1 MRSCPEAVLH
11 CRFISSLAP
20 CFFLAVA
27 PLAAAET
34 VAVSSEPF
42 SLASVLDA
50 ARRDNPEIRV
60 ALKRWEAARKRVA
73 SEATPDKPRL
83 DIERMYAPSGKTPLS
98 GAEEQAVSLTVE
110 FAFPTTLYLRGSR
123 ASKAAEVLEQVY
135 RAKVREV
142 LAKTRSS
149 YAMLYLSFKS
159 RKLLDEN
166 IELMRRFAKV
176 AESKFA
182 GGSASESDALKAQVE
197 LTKMLNMGVVVD
209 AERDLAGAMLNALMG
224 RPAGMDIGTPRDL
237 EPIRLEKVREELEA
251 AAFTRRPELRQAA
264 LAAEL
269 SRTSLA
275 LAKSEFLPDIM
286 LSYRRRNDPMRGR
299 TSDAALGLSLPLW
312 FWKPAAMIAEA
323 SAEKEMA
330 EAELES
336 VRLMT
341 AADLRT
347 AFVRAQAA
355 QRLAESCK
363 TSLLPQ
369 AESAL
374 AVAESSYQAGRGG
387 FLDLLDAQRSL
398 LNFKLE
404 YYQYLAD
411 YEQRVAELERV
422 IGEEL

>member
-1 MRSCPEAVLH
+1 MNHLLLM
-11 CRFISSLAP
+11 IL
-20 CFFLAVA
+20 
-27 PLAAAET
+27 LAAWALPGQAQIAED
-34 VAVSSEPF
+34 VSSGTITLNQVLN
-42 SLASVLDA
+42 LAERA
-50 ARRDNPEIRV
+50 NPDIRV
-60 ALKRWEAARKRVA
+60 ALKRWEAARKRIV

-83 DIERMYAPSGKTPLS
+83 DIERMYAPSGKTPLN
-98 GAEEQAVSLTVE
+98 GADEKSVSVTQE
-110 FAFPTTLYLRGSR
+110 FPFPSTLYLRGSR
-123 ASKAAEVLEQVY
+123 ASKAAEVSEQVY

-142 LAKTRSS
+142 LAKTQTA

-197 LTKMLNMGVVVD
+197 LTKMLNMGVAVD
-209 AERDLAGAMLNALMG
+209 QDRELASAMLNALMG
-224 RPAGMDIGTPRDL
+224 RSAGDSIGAPRDL
-237 EPIRLEKVREELEA
+237 EPGRLEKAREELEA
-251 AAFTRRPELRQAA
+251 VAFTRRPELRQAV

-269 SRTSLA
+269 SRTSLT

-299 TSDAALGLSLPLW
+299 TSDAVLGMSLPLW
-312 FWKPAAMIAEA
+312 FWKPAAMVAEA

-336 VRLMT
+336 ARLMT

-347 AFVRAQAA
+347 AFVRVQTA
-355 QRLAESCK
+355 QRLAESYK

-369 AESAL
+369 TESAL
-374 AVAESSYQAGRGG
+374 TVAEAGYQAGKSS

-411 YEQRVAELERV
+411 YEQRAAELERV

>member
-1 MRSCPEAVLH
+1 MDTEMRY
-11 CRFISSLAP
+11 SLLAAALLVWAP
-20 CFFLAVA
+20 SAA
-27 PLAAAET
+27 PLSAAET
-34 VAVSSEPF
+34 VAVSSG
-42 SLASVLDA
+42 SLSLTQALDA
-50 ARRDNPEIRV
+50 ARRGNPEIRA
-60 ALKRWEAARKRVA
+60 ALKRWDAARKKVA

-83 DIERMYAPSGKTPLS
+83 DIERMYAPSGKTPFN
-98 GAEEQAVSLTVE
+98 GADEKSVSLTQE
-110 FAFPTTLYLRGSR
+110 FPFPTTLYLRGSR
-123 ASKAAEVLEQVY
+123 ASKAAEVSEQAY

-142 LAKTRSS
+142 LARTRTS

-182 GGSASESDALKAQVE
+182 GGSASETDALKAQVE
-197 LTKMLNMGVVVD
+197 LTKMLNMGVAVD
-209 AERDLAGAMLNALMG
+209 QERELASAMLNALMG
-224 RPAGMDIGTPRDL
+224 LPAWESLGTPRDL
-237 EPIRLEKVREELEA
+237 EPGRLEKAREELEA
-251 AAFTRRPELRQAA
+251 AAFARRPELRQAA

-286 LSYRRRNDPMRGR
+286 LSYRRRSDPMRGR
-299 TSDAALGLSLPLW
+299 TSDAVLGLSLPLW
-312 FWKPAAMIAEA
+312 FWKPAAMVAEA

-336 VRLMT
+336 ARLMT

-347 AFVRAQAA
+347 AFVRVQAA
-355 QRLAESCK
+355 QRLAESYK

-374 AVAESSYQAGRGG
+374 TVAESGYQAGRSS

-404 YYQYLAD
+404 YYRYLAD
-411 YEQRVAELERV
+411 YEQRAAELERV

>member
-1 MRSCPEAVLH
+1 MRLCPEAVLH
-11 CRFISSLAP
+11 LLSFTSSVSLL
-20 CFFLAVA
+20 FLVSA

-34 VAVSSEPF
+34 VAVSSGP
-42 SLASVLDA
+42 LTLIQALDA

-60 ALKRWEAARKRVA
+60 ALKRWQAARKRTA

-83 DIERMYAPSGKTPLS
+83 DIERMFAPSGKTPLN
-98 GAEEQAVSLTVE
+98 GAEEKAVSLTQE
-110 FAFPTTLYLRGSR
+110 FPFPTTLYLRGSR
-123 ASKAAEVLEQVY
+123 ASKSAEVSEQVY

-142 LAKTRSS
+142 LAKTRTA

-176 AESKFA
+176 AESKYA
-182 GGSASESDALKAQVE
+182 GGKASESDALKAQVE

-209 AERDLAGAMLNALMG
+209 EERELAAAMLDALMG
-224 RPAGMDIGTPRDL
+224 RAAGEPLGAPADL
-237 EPIRLEKVREELEA
+237 EPDRLVKTREQLEA
-251 AAFTRRPELRQAA
+251 VAFARRPELRQAV

-269 SRTSLA
+269 SSTSLT

-286 LSYRRRNDPMRGR
+286 LTYRRRNDPMRGR
-299 TSDAALGLSLPLW
+299 TSDAVLGLSLPLW

-330 EAELES
+330 EAELEAS
-336 VRLMT
+336 RLMT

-347 AFVRAQAA
+347 AFVRAQTA
-355 QRLAESCK
+355 QRLAESYK
-363 TSLLPQ
+363 SSLLPQ

-374 AVAESSYQAGRGG
+374 MVAESGYQAGRTS

-398 LNFKLE
+398 LSFKLE
-404 YYQYLAD
+404 YYRYLAD
-411 YEQRVAELERV
+411 YEQRAAELERV

>member
-1 MRSCPEAVLH
+1 MRY
-11 CRFISSLAP
+11 SLLVSFVFAWAS
-20 CFFLAVA
+20 FVA
-27 PLAAAET
+27 PLSAAEI
-34 VAVSSEPF
+34 VAVSSASL
-42 SLASVLDA
+42 SLAQALDA
-50 ARRDNPEIRV
+50 ARRGNPEIRV
-60 ALKRWEAARKRVA
+60 ALKRWEAARKRIA

-83 DIERMYAPSGKTPLS
+83 DIERMYAPSGKTPLN
-98 GAEEQAVSLTVE
+98 GADEKGVSITQE
-110 FAFPTTLYLRGSR
+110 FPFPTTLYLRGSR
-123 ASKAAEVLEQVY
+123 ASKASEVSEQVY

-142 LAKTRSS
+142 LAKTRTS
-149 YAMLYLSFKS
+149 YAMLYLSLKS

-182 GGSASESDALKAQVE
+182 GGSASKSDALKAQVE

-209 AERDLAGAMLNALMG
+209 QERELASAMLNALMG
-224 RPAGMDIGTPRDL
+224 RLAWESLGTPRDL
-237 EPIRLEKVREELEA
+237 EPGRLEKAREELEA
-251 AAFTRRPELRQAA
+251 VAFTRRPELRQAV
-264 LAAEL
+264 LSAEL
-269 SRTSLA
+269 SRTSLT

-286 LSYRRRNDPMRGR
+286 LSYRSRNDPMRGR

-312 FWKPAAMIAEA
+312 FWKPAAMVAEA

-336 VRLMT
+336 TRLMT

-347 AFVRAQAA
+347 AFVRVQTA
-355 QRLAESCK
+355 QRLAESYK

-374 AVAESSYQAGRGG
+374 TVAEASYQAGRSS

-411 YEQRVAELERV
+411 YEQRAAELERV

>member
-1 MRSCPEAVLH
+1 MRPFPEAVLH
-11 CRFISSLAP
+11 QPFFSSFVSLL
-20 CFFLAVA
+20 FLITT
-27 PLAAAET
+27 PLFAAET
-34 VAVSSEPF
+34 GSF
-42 SLASVLDA
+42 SLTSALDA
-50 ARRDNPEIRV
+50 ARRGNPEIRV
-60 ALKRWEAARKRVA
+60 ALKRWEAARKRIA

-83 DIERMYAPSGKTPLS
+83 DIERMYAPSGKTPLN
-98 GAEEQAVSLTVE
+98 GAEEKALSVTQE
-110 FAFPTTLYLRGSR
+110 FPFPTTLYLRGSR
-123 ASKAAEVLEQVY
+123 AAKAAEVSEQVY

-142 LAKTRSS
+142 LAKTRTA

-176 AESKFA
+176 AESKYA
-182 GGSASESDALKAQVE
+182 GGTASESDALKAQVE

-209 AERDLAGAMLNALMG
+209 EERELASAMLDALMG
-224 RPAGMDIGTPRDL
+224 RAASEPLGAPADI
-237 EPIRLEKVREELEA
+237 EPGRLLKAREQLEA
-251 AAFTRRPELRQAA
+251 AAFSRRPELRQAV

-269 SRTSLA
+269 SGTALSLA
-275 LAKSEFLPDIM
+275 RSEFLPDIM
-286 LSYRRRNDPMRGR
+286 LSYRRRQDPMRGR
-299 TSDAALGLSLPLW
+299 TSDAVLGLSLPLW
-312 FWKPAAMIAEA
+312 FWKPAAMVSEA

-330 EAELES
+330 EAELEA

-347 AFVRAQAA
+347 AFVRAQTA
-355 QRLAESCK
+355 QRLAESYK

-374 AVAESSYQAGRGG
+374 RVAEAGYQAGRSG

-398 LNFKLE
+398 LSFKLE
-404 YYQYLAD
+404 YYRYLAD
-411 YEQRVAELERV
+411 YEQRAAELERV

>member
-1 MRSCPEAVLH
+1 MRLCPEAVLH
-11 CRFISSLAP
+11 LLSFTSSVSLL
-20 CFFLAVA
+20 FLVSA

-34 VAVSSEPF
+34 VAVSSGP
-42 SLASVLDA
+42 LTLIQALDA

-60 ALKRWEAARKRVA
+60 ALKRWQAARKRTA

-83 DIERMYAPSGKTPLS
+83 DIERMFAPSGKTPLN
-98 GAEEQAVSLTVE
+98 GAEEKAVSLTQE
-110 FAFPTTLYLRGSR
+110 FPFPTTLYLRGSR
-123 ASKAAEVLEQVY
+123 ASKSAEVSEQVY

-142 LAKTRSS
+142 LAKTRTA

-176 AESKFA
+176 AESKYA
-182 GGSASESDALKAQVE
+182 GGKASESDALKAQVE

-209 AERDLAGAMLNALMG
+209 EERELAAAMLDALMG
-224 RPAGMDIGTPRDL
+224 RAAGEPLGAPADL
-237 EPIRLEKVREELEA
+237 EPDRLVKTREQLEA
-251 AAFTRRPELRQAA
+251 VAFARRPELRQAV

-269 SRTSLA
+269 SSTSLT

-286 LSYRRRNDPMRGR
+286 LTYRRRNDPMRGR
-299 TSDAALGLSLPLW
+299 TSDAVLGLSLPLW

-330 EAELES
+330 EAELEAS
-336 VRLMT
+336 RLMT

-347 AFVRAQAA
+347 AFVRAQTA
-355 QRLAESCK
+355 QRLAESYK

-374 AVAESSYQAGRGG
+374 MVAESGYQAGRTS

-398 LNFKLE
+398 LSFKLE
-404 YYQYLAD
+404 YYRYLAD
-411 YEQRVAELERV
+411 YEQRAAELERV

>member
-1 MRSCPEAVLH
+1 MYS
-11 CRFISSLAP
+11 RFISSFVS

-27 PLAAAET
+27 PLSATES
-34 VAVSSEPF
+34 VAVSSGSI
-42 SLASVLDA
+42 SLASTLDA
-50 ARRDNPEIRV
+50 ARRGNPEIRV
-60 ALKRWEAARKRVA
+60 ALKRWEAARKRAA

-83 DIERMYAPSGKTPLS
+83 DIERMYAPSGKTPLN
-98 GAEEQAVSLTVE
+98 GAEEKAVSLTVE
-110 FAFPTTLYLRGSR
+110 FAFPTTLYLRGRR
-123 ASKAAEVLEQVY
+123 ASKAAEVAEQVY
-135 RAKVREV
+135 RAKVREI
-142 LAKTRSS
+142 LAKTRTS

-159 RKLLDEN
+159 RRLLDEN

-209 AERDLAGAMLNALMG
+209 EERDLAGAMLNALMG
-224 RPAGMDIGTPRDL
+224 RPAGEVLGTPRDL
-237 EPIRLEKVREELEA
+237 EPSRLEKAREELEA
-251 AAFTRRPELRQAA
+251 VAFARRPELRQAA

-269 SRTSLA
+269 SRTSLS

-299 TSDAALGLSLPLW
+299 TSDAVLGLSLPLW
-312 FWKPAAMIAEA
+312 FWKPAAMVAEA

-330 EAELES
+330 AAELES
-336 VRLMT
+336 ARLMT

-347 AFVRAQAA
+347 AFVRVQTA
-355 QRLAESCK
+355 QRLAESYK

-374 AVAESSYQAGRGG
+374 TVAESGYQAGRGS

-411 YEQRVAELERV
+411 YEQRAAELERV

>member
-1 MRSCPEAVLH
+1 MRY
-11 CRFISSLAP
+11 SLLVSFVFAWVS
-20 CFFLAVA
+20 FAASLS
-27 PLAAAET
+27 AAET
-34 VAVSSEPF
+34 VAISSGSL
-42 SLASVLDA
+42 SLAQALDA
-50 ARRDNPEIRV
+50 ARRGNPDIRV
-60 ALKRWEAARKRVA
+60 ALKRWDAARKSIA

-83 DIERMYAPSGKTPLS
+83 DIERMYAPSGKTPFNGADEKALS
-98 GAEEQAVSLTVE
+98 ITQE
-110 FAFPTTLYLRGSR
+110 FPFPTTLYLRGSR
-123 ASKAAEVLEQVY
+123 ASKAAEVSEQAY
-135 RAKVREV
+135 RAKIREV
-142 LAKTRSS
+142 LAKTRTS

-159 RKLLDEN
+159 RRLLDEN

-176 AESKFA
+176 AESKFSA
-182 GGSASESDALKAQVE
+182 GSVSGSDALKAQVE
-197 LTKMLNMGVVVD
+197 LTKMLNMGLVVEQ
-209 AERDLAGAMLNALMG
+209 ERELASAMLNALMG
-224 RPAGMDIGTPRDL
+224 RSAGEPLGMPRDL
-237 EPIRLEKVREELEA
+237 ELGRLEKAHEELEA
-251 AAFTRRPELRQAA
+251 MAFAHRPELRQAV

-269 SRTSLA
+269 SHTSLS

-286 LSYRRRNDPMRGR
+286 LSYRSRKDPMRGR
-299 TSDAALGLSLPLW
+299 TSDAVLGLSLPLW
-312 FWKPAAMIAEA
+312 FWKPTAMVAEA

-336 VRLMT
+336 ARLMT

-347 AFVRAQAA
+347 AFVRVMAA
-355 QRLAESCK
+355 QRLAESYK

-369 AESAL
+369 AQSAL
-374 AVAESSYQAGRGG
+374 TVAESGYQAGRSS

>member
-1 MRSCPEAVLH
+1 MRVDAKMRHSILIAALLVWT
-11 CRFISSLAP
+11 SSPARLS
-20 CFFLAVA
+20 
-27 PLAAAET
+27 AAET
-34 VAVSSEPF
+34 VAVSSG
-42 SLASVLDA
+42 SLSLTQALDA
-50 ARRDNPEIRV
+50 ARRGNPEIRV
-60 ALKRWEAARKRVA
+60 ALKRWDAARKRIA

-83 DIERMYAPSGKTPLS
+83 DIERMYAPSGKTPLN
-98 GAEEQAVSLTVE
+98 GADEKAVSITQELP
-110 FAFPTTLYLRGSR
+110 FPTSLYLRGSR
-123 ASKAAEVLEQVY
+123 ASKAAEVSEQVY

-142 LAKTRSS
+142 LAKTRAS
-149 YAMLYLSFKS
+149 YAMLYLSIKS
-159 RKLLDEN
+159 RGLLDEN

-182 GGSASESDALKAQVE
+182 AGAVSESDALKAQVE
-197 LTKMLNMGVVVD
+197 LTKMLNMGVAVD
-209 AERDLAGAMLNALMG
+209 QEKELASAMLNAAMG
-224 RPAGMDIGTPRDL
+224 RAAWESLGTPRDL
-237 EPIRLEKVREELEA
+237 EPGRLDKARQELEA
-251 AAFTRRPELRQAA
+251 LAFARRPELRQAA

-269 SRTSLA
+269 SRTSLS

-286 LSYRRRNDPMRGR
+286 VSYRSRKDPMRGR
-299 TSDAALGLSLPLW
+299 TSDAVLGLSIPLW
-312 FWKPAAMIAEA
+312 FWKPAAMVAEA

-330 EAELES
+330 EAELEAS
-336 VRLMT
+336 RLMT

-347 AFVRAQAA
+347 AFVRVQTA
-355 QRLAESCK
+355 QRLAESYK

-374 AVAESSYQAGRGG
+374 KVAESGYQAGRTS

-411 YEQRVAELERV
+411 YEQRAAELERV

>member
-1 MRSCPEAVLH
+1 MRSCPEAVLYS
-11 CRFISSLAP
+11 RFLSSLVS
-20 CFFLAVA
+20 CLVLAVV
-27 PLAAAET
+27 PLSAAET
-34 VAVSSEPF
+34 AAVSSGPF
-42 SLASVLDA
+42 SLASALDA
-50 ARRDNPEIRV
+50 ARRGNPEIRA
-60 ALKRWEAARKRVA
+60 ALKRWEAARKRAA
-73 SEATPDKPRL
+73 SEATPGKPRL
-83 DIERMYAPSGKTPLS
+83 DIERMYAPAGKTPLNGS
-98 GAEEQAVSLTVE
+98 EEQSVSLTQE

-123 ASKAAEVLEQVY
+123 ASKAAEVAEQVY
-135 RAKVREV
+135 GAKLREV
-142 LAKTRSS
+142 LAKTRTA
-149 YAMLYLSFKS
+149 YAMLYLSLKS

-166 IELMRRFAKV
+166 IELMRRFAKA
-176 AESKFA
+176 AESKYA

-197 LTKMLNMGVVVD
+197 LTKMLNMGVVVEE
-209 AERDLAGAMLNALMG
+209 ERELASAMLNALMG
-224 RPAGMDIGTPRDL
+224 RSAWESLGTPRDL
-237 EPIRLEKVREELEA
+237 EPGRLEKAREELEA
-251 AAFTRRPELRQAA
+251 AAFARRPELRQAV

-275 LAKSEFLPDIM
+275 LARSEFLPDIM

-299 TSDAALGLSLPLW
+299 SSDAVLGLSLPLW
-312 FWKPAAMIAEA
+312 FWKPAAMVAEA

-336 VRLMT
+336 ARLMT

-347 AFVRAQAA
+347 TFARAQSA
-355 QRLAESCK
+355 QRLAESYK

-374 AVAESSYQAGRGG
+374 TVAESSYRAGRAS

-411 YEQRVAELERV
+411 YERRAAELERV

>member
-1 MRSCPEAVLH
+1 MFQSIASVLL
-11 CRFISSLAP
+11 ILS
-20 CFFLAVA
+20 
-27 PLAAAET
+27 
-34 VAVSSEPF
+34 AVSSRAEAPVAIP
-42 SLASVLDA
+42 SESINLSEALDT

-60 ALKRWEAARKRVA
+60 ALKRWDAARTRVA
-73 SEATPDKPRL
+73 SQATPDKPRVAV
-83 DIERMYAPSGKTPLS
+83 ERMYAPAGQTPLD
-98 GAEEQAVSLTVE
+98 GAPETVLSVTQE
-110 FAFPTTLYLRGSR
+110 LPFPSTLYLRGSR
-123 ASKAAEVLEQVY
+123 ASKAAAITEQVY

-142 LAKTRSS
+142 LAKTRTS

-182 GGSASESDALKAQVE
+182 AGMVGGSDAMKAQVE
-197 LTKMLNMGVVVD
+197 LTKMLNMGAAVD
-209 AERDLAGAMLNALMG
+209 QERELATAMLNALMG
-224 RPAGMDIGTPRDL
+224 RTAWDSLGTPRDL
-237 EPIRLEKVREELEA
+237 EPGRLEKAREELEA
-251 AAFTRRPELRQAA
+251 VAFSRRPELRQAV
-264 LAAEL
+264 LASEL
-269 SRTSLA
+269 SKTSLS

-286 LSYRRRNDPMRGR
+286 VTYRRRNDAMRGR
-299 TSDAALGLSLPLW
+299 SSDAMLGLSLPLW
-312 FWKPAAMIAEA
+312 FWKPAAMVAEA

-330 EAELES
+330 EAELETA
-336 VRLMT
+336 RLMT

-347 AFVRAQAA
+347 AFVRVQTA
-355 QRLAESCK
+355 QRLAESYK
-363 TSLLPQ
+363 NSLLPQ

-374 AVAESSYQAGRGG
+374 TVAESSYQAGKSS

-411 YEQRVAELERV
+411 YEQRTAELERV

>member
-1 MRSCPEAVLH
+1 MFQL
-11 CRFISSLAP
+11 
-20 CFFLAVA
+20 
-27 PLAAAET
+27 LAALLLS
-34 VAVSSEPF
+34 VLAVSSRAQAPVAASSGTL
-42 SLASVLDA
+42 SLAQALDA
-50 ARRDNPEIRV
+50 ARRGNPDIRV
-60 ALKRWEAARKRVA
+60 ALKRWDAARKRVA

-83 DIERMYAPSGKTPLS
+83 DIERMYAPAGKTPLS
-98 GAEEQAVSLTVE
+98 GAEEKAVSLTQE
-110 FAFPTTLYLRGSR
+110 FPFPSTLYLRGSR
-123 ASKAAEVLEQVY
+123 ASKAAEVSEQAY
-135 RAKVREV
+135 RAKLREV
-142 LAKTRSS
+142 LAKTRTS

-159 RKLLDEN
+159 RSLLDEN

-182 GGSASESDALKAQVE
+182 GGSASQSDALKAQVE
-197 LTKMLNMGVVVD
+197 LTKMLNMGVAVD
-209 AERDLAGAMLNALMG
+209 QERELASAMLNALMG
-224 RPAGMDIGTPRDL
+224 RAAWESLGTPRDL
-237 EPIRLEKVREELEA
+237 EPGRLEKAREELEA
-251 AAFTRRPELRQAA
+251 VAFARRPELRQAV

-269 SRTSLA
+269 AGTSLS
-275 LAKSEFLPDIM
+275 LARSEFLPDIM
-286 LSYRRRNDPMRGR
+286 LSYRRRSDPMRGR
-299 TSDAALGLSLPLW
+299 TSDGVLGLSLPLW
-312 FWKPAAMIAEA
+312 FWKPAAMVAQA

-336 VRLMT
+336 ARLMT

-347 AFVRAQAA
+347 AFVRVMAA
-355 QRLAESCK
+355 QRLAESYK

-374 AVAESSYQAGRGG
+374 TVAESGYQAGRSS

-411 YEQRVAELERV
+411 YEQRAAELERV

>member
-1 MRSCPEAVLH
+1 MFQPIASVLLSLLAVSARAEAPVVVSSGSL
-11 CRFISSLAP
+11 SLAQ
-20 CFFLAVA
+20 A
-27 PLAAAET
+27 
-34 VAVSSEPF
+34 
-42 SLASVLDA
+42 LDA
-50 ARRDNPEIRV
+50 ARRGNPEIRV
-60 ALKRWEAARKRVA
+60 ALKRWDAARKRIA

-83 DIERMYAPSGKTPLS
+83 DIERMYAPSGKTPLN
-98 GAEEQAVSLTVE
+98 GADEKAVSITQE
-110 FAFPTTLYLRGSR
+110 FPFPTTLYLRGSR
-123 ASKAAEVLEQVY
+123 ASKAAEISEQVY

-142 LAKTRSS
+142 LAKTRTS

-159 RKLLDEN
+159 RGLLEEN

-182 GGSASESDALKAQVE
+182 AGTGGQSDALKAQVE
-197 LTKMLNMGVVVD
+197 LTKMLNMGLVVNQ
-209 AERDLAGAMLNALMG
+209 ERELASAMLNALMG
-224 RPAGMDIGTPRDL
+224 LSAEMPLGAPQDL
-237 EPIRLEKVREELEA
+237 APGRLEKAREELEA
-251 AAFTRRPELRQAA
+251 VAFSRRPELRQAV

-269 SRTSLA
+269 SRTSLS

-286 LSYRRRNDPMRGR
+286 VSYRSRKDPMRGR
-299 TSDAALGLSLPLW
+299 TSDAVLGLSIPLW
-312 FWKPAAMIAEA
+312 FWKPAAMVAEA

-330 EAELES
+330 DAELES
-336 VRLMT
+336 ARLMT

-347 AFVRAQAA
+347 AFVRAQTA
-355 QRLAESCK
+355 QRLAESYR

-374 AVAESSYQAGRGG
+374 TVAESGYRAGRTG

-411 YEQRVAELERV
+411 YEQRAAELERV

>member
-1 MRSCPEAVLH
+1 
-11 CRFISSLAP
+11 
-20 CFFLAVA
+20 LAVSARAQA
-27 PLAAAET
+27 P
-34 VAVSSEPF
+34 VAVSSGAL
-42 SLASVLDA
+42 SLTQALDA
-50 ARRDNPEIRV
+50 ARRSNPEIRV
-60 ALKRWEAARKRVA
+60 ALKRWDASRKKIA

-83 DIERMYAPSGKTPLS
+83 DIERMYAPSGKTPLN
-98 GAEEQAVSLTVE
+98 GADEKSVSITQE
-110 FAFPTTLYLRGSR
+110 FPFPTTLYLRGSR
-123 ASKAAEVLEQVY
+123 ASKAAAISEQVY

-142 LAKTRSS
+142 LAKTRTS

-159 RKLLDEN
+159 RGLLDEN
-166 IELMRRFAKV
+166 IDLMRRFAKV

-182 GGSASESDALKAQVE
+182 AGTGGQSDALKAQVE
-197 LTKMLNMGVVVD
+197 LTKMLNMGLVVNQ
-209 AERDLAGAMLNALMG
+209 ERELASAMLNALMG
-224 RPAGMDIGTPRDL
+224 RSAGENLGTPRDL
-237 EPIRLEKVREELEA
+237 EPGRLEKAREELEA
-251 AAFTRRPELRQAA
+251 VAFSRRPELRQAV

-269 SRTSLA
+269 SRTSLS

-286 LSYRRRNDPMRGR
+286 LSYRSRKDPMRGR
-299 TSDAALGLSLPLW
+299 TSDAVLGLTIPLW

-330 EAELES
+330 EAELEAA
-336 VRLMT
+336 RLMT
-341 AADLRT
+341 ASDLRT
-347 AFVRAQAA
+347 AFVRAQTA
-355 QRLAESCK
+355 QRLAESYQ

-374 AVAESSYQAGRGG
+374 TVAEAGYRAGRTG

-411 YEQRVAELERV
+411 YEQRAAELERV